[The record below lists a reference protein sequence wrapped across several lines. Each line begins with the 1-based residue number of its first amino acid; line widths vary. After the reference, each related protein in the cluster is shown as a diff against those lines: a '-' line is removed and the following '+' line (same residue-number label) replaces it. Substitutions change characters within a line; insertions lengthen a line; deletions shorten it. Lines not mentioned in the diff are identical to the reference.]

1 MINIAHRGLSDKTPE
16 NTLYAFD
23 SALEVGMNHLEFDV
37 QLTSDNIPVVIH
49 DETIDRTTG
58 QKGHVKQMTF
68 IEIKKLS
75 ALNGFDDLDEID
87 ISLLRI
93 PSFSALLDRYSDKAH
108 LYIELKS
115 FEPQLPLIIAEKLHE
130 CDALKY
136 AEAPQ
141 DSAPGITIIAFSLE
155 QVLRSKLI
163 LPQVRHGWLRYEF
176 NKIDIE
182 LAQSYNLNGIYPF
195 AGFVNKELVEYA
207 KKLNIGVGVWGIEK
221 KSEYAQLLNMGIH
234 GATVNWLP

>member
-115 FEPQLPLIIAEKLHE
+115 FEPQLPLIIDLFQG
-130 CDALKY
+130 C
-136 AEAPQ
+136 
-141 DSAPGITIIAFSLE
+141 
-155 QVLRSKLI
+155 RC
-163 LPQVRHGWLRYEF
+163 EF
-176 NKIDIE
+176 P
-182 LAQSYNLNGIYPF
+182 PF
-195 AGFVNKELVEYA
+195 PDQN
-207 KKLNIGVGVWGIEK
+207 
-221 KSEYAQLLNMGIH
+221 
-234 GATVNWLP
+234 

>member
-1 MINIAHRGLSDKTPE
+1 LINIAHRGLSDKAPE
-16 NTLYAFD
+16 NTLYSFD

-37 QLTSDNIPVVIH
+37 QLTSDDIPVVIH

-58 QKGHVKQMTF
+58 QNGFVRQMSF
-68 IEIKKLS
+68 MQINKIP
-75 ALNGFDDLDEID
+75 ALNGFNSLDKID
-87 ISLLRI
+87 TSLLTI
-93 PSFSALLDRYSDKAH
+93 PSFSALLDRYFERAH

-115 FEPQLPLIIAEKLHE
+115 LEPHLSSVIAETLHK
-130 CDALKY
+130 CNALKY
-136 AEAPQ
+136 AESPQ

-155 QVLRSKLI
+155 QVLRSKLL

-221 KSEYAQLLNMGIH
+221 RSEYKQLLNMGIH